1 MDRISHAELVR
12 RNVVEVF
19 NSADADRRRE
29 LIEAMYHPDAV
40 FYDAENTASGRE
52 AVVDAIAALLADS
65 AGLTFSVMVEP
76 AVLGD
81 AARISWALSP
91 PDAPAVVTGQ
101 DFAVIRDG
109 LIAELYTFIDQ
120 K

>member
-40 FYDAENTASGRE
+40 FY
-52 AVVDAIAALLADS
+52 
-65 AGLTFSVMVEP
+65 
-76 AVLGD
+76 
-81 AARISWALSP
+81 LS
-91 PDAPAVVTGQ
+91 
-101 DFAVIRDG
+101 
-109 LIAELYTFIDQ
+109 LIHI
-120 K
+120 

>member
-1 MDRISHAELVR
+1 MERISHAELVR

-19 NSADADRRRE
+19 NATDADRRRE

-40 FYDAENTASGRE
+40 FYDAENTATGRE
-52 AVVDAIAALLADS
+52 AVINAIAALLADS
-65 AGLTFSVMVEP
+65 AGLTFSVSVEP

-81 AARISWALSP
+81 VARISWALSP

-101 DFAVIRDG
+101 DFAVVKDG
-109 LIAELYTFIDQ
+109 TIAELYTFVDR

>member
-1 MDRISHAELVR
+1 MDRSTPAELAR

-19 NSADADRRRE
+19 NTNDDAKRRE
-29 LIEAMYHPDAV
+29 LIESIYHPDAV

-65 AGLTFSVMVEP
+65 AGLTFSVTVEP

-81 AARISWALSP
+81 VARISWALSP

-120 K
+120 S